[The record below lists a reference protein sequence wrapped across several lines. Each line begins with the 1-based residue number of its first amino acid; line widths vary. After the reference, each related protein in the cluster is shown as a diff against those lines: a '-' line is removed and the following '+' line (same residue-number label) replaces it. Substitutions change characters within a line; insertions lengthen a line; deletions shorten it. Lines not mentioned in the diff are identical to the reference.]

1 MILYDYFRSSAAYRV
16 RIALNLKGLSA
27 EHHFV
32 HLRKGQTRTAEYLAI
47 NPQALVPSLAV
58 DQGVLRQS
66 LAIIE
71 YLDEAFPD
79 VPLLPSDALGRARVR
94 NLALAIACDIHPLN
108 NLRVLGYLRETL
120 GLDEAAINTWCKR
133 WIEEGLTALE
143 VLLVTES
150 PEGDFCHG
158 HQPTLADVC
167 LMPQV
172 FSAERFGC
180 DLGQWPRIQRI
191 AAHCRTFDA
200 FIQAA
205 PERQPD
211 AE

>member
-27 EHHFV
+27 ERHFV
-32 HLRKGQTRTAEYLAI
+32 HLRKGRTRTADYLAI

-71 YLDEAFPD
+71 YLDDAFPG
-79 VPLLPSDALGRARVR
+79 VPLLPLDAWGRARVR
-94 NLALAIACDIHPLN
+94 SLALAIACDIHPLN
-108 NLRVLGYLRETL
+108 NLRVLNYLRETL
-120 GLDEAAINTWCKR
+120 GLDEAAINAWCKR

-158 HQPTLADVC
+158 QQPTLADVC

-191 AAHCRTFDA
+191 AVHCRTLEA